1 MRITTGRYKG
11 RSLRLPKDIR
21 PTQNKVRK
29 ALFDIL
35 GDIEGLSFLDLF
47 AGSGSVGFEA
57 LSRGASFLALV
68 ERNPDCLAAIKQ
80 NMETLKNQ
88 DCAVY
93 PQDAQKAIENFHKN
107 RKGFDIIFLDP
118 PYYQDLVKKTLQTLE
133 GYDILAPNGLIVAQH
148 FKKENLPD
156 SLGVLSLFRQYKY
169 SQTLLSLY
177 RKKEF

>member
-1 MRITTGRYKG
+1 MRITTGKYKG
-11 RSLRLPKDIR
+11 RGLKLPKGIR

-68 ERNPDCLAAIKQ
+68 ERNSGCLAAIRQ
-80 NMETLKNQ
+80 NMEILKNQ

-93 PQDAQKAIENFHKN
+93 PQDAQKAIENFHKSH
-107 RKGFDIIFLDP
+107 KSFDTVSYTHL
-118 PYYQDLVKKTLQTLE
+118 TLPT
-133 GYDILAPNGLIVAQH
+133 ILRV
-148 FKKENLPD
+148 
-156 SLGVLSLFRQYKY
+156 
-169 SQTLLSLY
+169 
-177 RKKEF
+177 